1 MSRSTMIILKNK
13 EISPGKLAL
22 FFSAPALFVLT
33 VTVLIPIIYAVYLSL
48 YRYKLK
54 RAKKPFVGLQNYEKI
69 LTDEKFWDSLTT
81 SLIFA
86 VSVVGVI
93 ITVSFFLA
101 LLLDQDFPG
110 RGWLRAL
117 LLIPWAIPDVVN
129 ALLWKWLLHPT
140 FGVMNALFSMG
151 GLIDEYVAWLSSM
164 PSAMIWVVIAYSWK
178 NIPLATLLILAG
190 LQTVS
195 KTLHEAAMV
204 EGASAWQRTLNI
216 TLPLL
221 RPTLTVVL
229 IFETIFALKVFDL
242 IYVLTSG
249 GPGRSTAVLGWN
261 IYINTFKK
269 LDFGSGSALAMI
281 LGLITL
287 FLAIFF
293 YSFLDRGERQ

>member
-1 MSRSTMIILKNK
+1 MAKNQST
-13 EISPGKLAL
+13 EIHSGKLAL
-22 FFSAPALFVLT
+22 LFSAPALLILI
-33 VTVLIPIIYAVYLSL
+33 VTVVVPIFYAIYLSFH
-48 YRYKLK
+48 RYKLK
-54 RAKKPFVGLQNYEKI
+54 RAKRPFIGLQNYEKI
-69 LTDEKFWDSLTT
+69 LTDSGFWESLAT
-81 SLIFA
+81 SLVFA

-93 ITVSFFLA
+93 VAVSFFLA

-110 RGWLRAL
+110 RGLLRAL

-129 ALLWKWLLHPT
+129 ALLWKWLLHPA
-140 FGVMNALFSMG
+140 FGIMNALFQMG

-164 PSAMIWVVIAYSWK
+164 PSALIWVIIAYSWK

-190 LQTVS
+190 LQTIS
-195 KTLHEAAMV
+195 KSLHEAAMV
-204 EGASAWQRTLNI
+204 EGATAWQRTLNI

-249 GPGRSTAVLGWN
+249 GPGKSTTVLGWS

-269 LDFGSGSALAMI
+269 LDFGTGSALAMI
-281 LGLITL
+281 LGLLTL
-287 FLAIFF
+287 FIAIVF
-293 YSFLDRGERQ
+293 YAFLDRGERQ

>member
-22 FFSAPALFVLT
+22 IFSAPALFVLL

-204 EGASAWQRTLNI
+204 EGASAGQRTLNI

-249 GPGRSTAVLGWN
+249 GPGRSTAVLGWS

-287 FLAIFF
+287 FLAILF